1 MKKLVPFA
9 VVAAISLGLAR
20 AALAQGGSRQSFTG
34 TFTSTAPGS
43 PTAYRLAIDY
53 RNPRDPEAKPH
64 AVACLAPRRDGG
76 RGPEPTEL
84 PAHSSAVPR
93 LGSLTNTA
101 TFTYRDGVSQTV
113 ATFSRCAPARTVRG
127 SAADDVLVGSSER
140 DVIRCGSGN
149 DRVDGR
155 GGDDVIDCG
164 SGDDVV
170 LGGGETIACS
180 AGQATIS
187 FVAAR

>member
-1 MKKLVPFA
+1 MTEGEGPN
-9 VVAAISLGLAR
+9 R
-20 AALAQGGSRQSFTG
+20 RSFLRTPPQCPA
-34 TFTSTAPGS
+34 S
-43 PTAYRLAIDY
+43 
-53 RNPRDPEAKPH
+53 
-64 AVACLAPRRDGG
+64 G
-76 RGPEPTEL
+76 RW
-84 PAHSSAVPR
+84 
-93 LGSLTNTA
+93 TNTA